1 MKGRTW
7 LAGHG
12 LQDMD
17 CWIRIAGHGLQ
28 DMDTNMDC
36 RKRITGQEYRH
47 GSQDMDC
54 RTWIAGYGLQDRD
67 TDMDCRT
74 LDSRGP
80 AVHQAAEGQQHI
92 AGSTSGSRGPPVHKV
107 A

>member
-1 MKGRTW
+1 MNGRTW

-67 TDMDCRT
+67 TEWIA
-74 LDSRGP
+74 G
-80 AVHQAAEGQQHI
+80 HWIAEGRQHI
-92 AGSTSGSRGPPVHKV
+92 RQQRASNT
-107 A
+107 